1 MKLQSQNLT
10 KKYSNKI
17 AVQNLSINLIPGE
30 ILGLLGPNGAGKTT
44 FFYMIAGLIT
54 SDSGKIL
61 SSEMKLDKHSLLRQ
75 QNEEKFCSDVVKRK
89 KMRRE
94 FDRSLGKV
102 RYVNVEREN
111 ITQIVTYINSKSIF
125 VTIEPELTITSKELL
140 ISKIKKIVTN
150 LKWVVINFLCLLPIK
165 F

>member
-1 MKLQSQNLT
+1 MAGRVKFTSVISRIFKLN
-10 KKYSNKI
+10 KKIRYVAI
-17 AVQNLSINLIPGE
+17 I
-30 ILGLLGPNGAGKTT
+30 
-44 FFYMIAGLIT
+44 

-94 FDRSLGKV
+94 FDKSLGKV

-111 ITQIVTYINSKSIF
+111 ITQIVTYVNSKSVF
-125 VTIEPELTITSKELL
+125 VTIEPELTVMSKEQL
-140 ISKIKKIVTN
+140 ISKIKKTITS
-150 LKWVVINFLCLLPIK
+150 LE
-165 F
+165 